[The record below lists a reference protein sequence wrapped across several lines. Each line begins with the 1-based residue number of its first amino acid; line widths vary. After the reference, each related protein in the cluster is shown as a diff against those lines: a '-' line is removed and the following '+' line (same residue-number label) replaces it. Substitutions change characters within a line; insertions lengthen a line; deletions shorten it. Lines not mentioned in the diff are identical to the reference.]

1 MFYLIHN
8 RSTATSHW
16 SESEHNESVCTN
28 RLYFLQG
35 SLEEILPFQWSWTSL
50 QATLIVAVMFS
61 FAGGRSISMTSCR
74 IVVPRFGRA
83 KFVFW
88 LDGTSPC
95 YRLVDGTEL
104 IPGFVVSHYL
114 RIISCHQFGASTTKF
129 MSKESCYRVWNEL
142 SFFNLTALC
151 HQLPQFFYQKISK
164 NCICESPALCSALF
178 RTIFVVSKRERK
190 NLRLETRQ

>member
-1 MFYLIHN
+1 
-8 RSTATSHW
+8 
-16 SESEHNESVCTN
+16 
-28 RLYFLQG
+28 
-35 SLEEILPFQWSWTSL
+35 
-50 QATLIVAVMFS
+50 MFS
-61 FAGGRSISMTSCR
+61 FAGGRFILMTSCR

-88 LDGTSPC
+88 LDETSPC

-114 RIISCHQFGASTTKF
+114 RIIPCHQFGAGTTKF

-164 NCICESPALCSALF
+164 NCICESPALYSALF
-178 RTIFVVSKRERK
+178 RTTSAISKRERK
-190 NLRLETRQ
+190 NLRLETLWPCSHPLWCHVRKRQVVSRKTLLLPRPWRVQWISLKSNYF